1 MFRAIRWLG
10 NLFLAMVILGT
21 ICMSVSDY
29 SFRSHLADF
38 SDAIVPQKA
47 AFFTTP
53 EIK

>member
-1 MFRAIRWLG
+1 
-10 NLFLAMVILGT
+10 
-21 ICMSVSDY
+21 MSDSRY

-38 SDAIVPQKA
+38 SDGIVSETA